1 MSSLRRL
8 WPAVVLVSLGLA
20 LAVGVPRAAAVD
32 PFPDLGIATLS
43 SQHFVAHYSR
53 NDTDVGNPCPAPL
66 HWYITQE
73 TAGDVLGMAERAYA
87 LYLSWGYPAPA
98 SPIDISVDDFV
109 DQEGPPCG
117 ISFGAIDLSFTGP
130 FNRWAAL
137 VDASGQMHLDATTG
151 LSYHTIAHEVF
162 HEFETATNP
171 SLDQWLQEG
180 TAEWAAFRAE
190 SFLTPTKTD
199 LGQNPD
205 RTADCVGSECGD
217 TELDR
222 NGYPGW
228 LLFEYLSERFGTD
241 AVKAVLA
248 DPGTPGTTALSN
260 VLVAH
265 GTTLASFFNDYTTA
279 RLTGNF
285 TLAAIKGFLPASY
298 GSAVPTGDVSGSLP
312 TTYVAVNHL
321 AVRYVP
327 LHHGSTTNDGRAPCY
342 ASTLTI
348 NVAIPAGVTSTPYYF
363 ANTTGTTAQALTVSG
378 SNASITVPW
387 NTCGSGPDAFL
398 SLPNDSLGLDGRE
411 FAVTGTQTVDLSSP
425 AAPSD
430 PSTSV
435 VIVGPVVETPT
446 TDPAPTLTLHA
457 PELLRVNASDRVL
470 RVIVFSSGSGKLKA
484 TLGSVVLGTV
494 GLRAGNNDVRWT
506 LPASLVTALRRTS
519 SDNLLSLTSLSPS
532 GTTGATI
539 TRHVVIVQSK
549 KKRHR

>member
-1 MSSLRRL
+1 
-8 WPAVVLVSLGLA
+8 
-20 LAVGVPRAAAVD
+20 
-32 PFPDLGIATLS
+32 
-43 SQHFVAHYSR
+43 
-53 NDTDVGNPCPAPL
+53 
-66 HWYITQE
+66 
-73 TAGDVLGMAERAYA
+73 
-87 LYLSWGYPAPA
+87 
-98 SPIDISVDDFV
+98 
-109 DQEGPPCG
+109 
-117 ISFGAIDLSFTGP
+117 
-130 FNRWAAL
+130 
-137 VDASGQMHLDATTG
+137 
-151 LSYHTIAHEVF
+151 
-162 HEFETATNP
+162 
-171 SLDQWLQEG
+171 
-180 TAEWAAFRAE
+180 
-190 SFLTPTKTD
+190 
-199 LGQNPD
+199 
-205 RTADCVGSECGD
+205 
-217 TELDR
+217 
-222 NGYPGW
+222 
-228 LLFEYLSERFGTD
+228 
-241 AVKAVLA
+241 LA

-321 AVRYVP
+321 AVRYVT

-387 NTCGSGPDAFL
+387 NTCGSSPNAYL

-411 FAVTGTQTVDLSSP
+411 FVITGTVTVDLSSP

-430 PSTSV
+430 PSSSN
-435 VIVGPVVETPT
+435 IFLGPVVAAPT
-446 TDPAPTLTLHA
+446 TDPAPLLTLHA
-457 PELLRVNASDRVL
+457 PELLYVRSRDRVL

-494 GLRAGNNDVRWT
+494 GLRAGNNDVRWS
-506 LPASLVTALRRTS
+506 LPASLVTALRKTS

-539 TRHVVIVQSK
+539 TRHVVIVAG
-549 KKRHR
+549 KKRHHR